1 MVARSGIEPLSSG
14 IFGGIAAMVGK
25 THNKKL
31 VARSGIEPLTQGFS
45 VPCSTN

>member
-14 IFGGIAAMVGK
+14 IFRGIAAMVK
-25 THNKKL
+25 TPKNKKM